1 MNAEKYVIP
10 EISCDADW
18 FTLTGQ
24 DRIGTDLNKA
34 RIGKIPT
41 PIPPVKPNQLL
52 VSSFA
57 LSLLIYVQALAFK
70 SFSESAGTE
79 QL

>member
-1 MNAEKYVIP
+1 MEMDWKVLKPSMNAEKYVIP

-34 RIGKIPT
+34 RIGKT

-57 LSLLIYVQALAFK
+57 MS
-70 SFSESAGTE
+70 
-79 QL
+79 

>member
-34 RIGKIPT
+34 RIGKT

-57 LSLLIYVQALAFK
+57 MS
-70 SFSESAGTE
+70 
-79 QL
+79 

>member
-1 MNAEKYVIP
+1 MNAEKYVIQ

-24 DRIGTDLNKA
+24 DRIGTDLNIA

-57 LSLLIYVQALAFK
+57 PVFAYLCTRISIPIIF
-70 SFSESAGTE
+70 
-79 QL
+79 